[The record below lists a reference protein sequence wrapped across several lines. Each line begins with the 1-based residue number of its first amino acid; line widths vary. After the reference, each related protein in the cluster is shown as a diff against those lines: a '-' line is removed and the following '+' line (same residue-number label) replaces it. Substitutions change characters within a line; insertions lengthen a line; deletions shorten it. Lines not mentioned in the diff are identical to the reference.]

1 MVQRS
6 TSSDEKR
13 SCTVPTLCLPRDISI
28 PKHRHRRLQ
37 PHWASPALARSP
49 RSAQRIVAG
58 EVNDGRLGNY
68 AEPRGGEVRFV
79 HAGFTNPN
87 AATRRDAVLGGD
99 AGAV

>member
-13 SCTVPTLCLPRDISI
+13 SCTVPTLSLPRDISI

-37 PHWASPALARSP
+37 PHWASPPLARSP
-49 RSAQRIVAG
+49 TSAQRIVAG

-68 AEPRGGEVRFV
+68 AEPAAARSALSTPVSRTRTPPPGVTRF
-79 HAGFTNPN
+79 
-87 AATRRDAVLGGD
+87 
-99 AGAV
+99 